1 MELLTGPIL
10 HVFSVAK
17 TRVLIIL
24 HRTIF
29 QYNTDNTLTS
39 RQYVCAI

>member
-1 MELLTGPIL
+1 MELLSGPIL
-10 HVFSVAK
+10 YVFSVAK
-17 TRVLIIL
+17 TTVLIIL

-29 QYNTDNTLTS
+29 QHNIDKTLTS